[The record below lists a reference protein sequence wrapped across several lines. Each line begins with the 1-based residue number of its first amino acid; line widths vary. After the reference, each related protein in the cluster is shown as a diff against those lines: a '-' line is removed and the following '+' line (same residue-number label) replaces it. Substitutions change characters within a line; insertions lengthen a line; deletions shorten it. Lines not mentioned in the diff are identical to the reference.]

1 MEPLISLKNLEI
13 VYNLGKSNEYR
24 ASDGVTF
31 DIYPEEYII
40 FFGPSGCGKSTLMYC
55 ILGALPPTGG
65 EIIVAGRN
73 PYKQTP
79 EELVQY
85 QRSTV
90 GIIYQSFYLISSISV
105 MDNVSLPQIFAGVP
119 EKERNAHTM
128 ELLRRFGVE
137 KQANKLPLNLSG
149 GQQQRVAVARS
160 LVGNPKIL
168 LADEPVGN
176 LDSTSSDQV
185 MGMLDDI
192 NKKEKK
198 TVILI
203 THDAKYLPYAHRVFY
218 MGDGKCQRI
227 VVNPEKEQI
236 FKTEKKSIITEI
248 EKLARIHPYL
258 NPEELR
264 VKSIVNY
271 LTQELNFDQ
280 IERIEKGVRLAID
293 GKIDTENLF
302 AFLSAPLAKGGA
314 EIEEAQARDMAT
326 KTKKILE
333 ESRDVARYR
342 RKIEED
348 WFFSKHAWL
357 ISRLRA
363 NLLDNYAGQV
373 RKEQIEPLEL
383 AISERV
389 TGNLKRDD
397 FQARLA
403 ANIADGGAGFSTA
416 DARTL
421 TRFLEKLIA
430 QGTQL
435 EVVKHG

>member
-1 MEPLISLKNLEI
+1 MLDPIISLKNLEI

-24 ASDGVTF
+24 AADGVTF

-65 EIIVAGRN
+65 EILVAGKN
-73 PYKQTP
+73 PYKQTAD
-79 EELVQY
+79 ELVYY

-90 GIIYQSFYLISSISV
+90 GIIFQSFYLISSISV

-128 ELLRRFGVE
+128 ELLRRFGVD

-218 MGDGKCQRI
+218 MSDGKCQRI
-227 VVNPEKEQI
+227 VINPEKEQI
-236 FKTEKKSIITEI
+236 YKTEKRAIVTEI

-258 NPEELR
+258 SPEELR
-264 VKSIVNY
+264 VKSVVNY
-271 LTQELNFDQ
+271 LTQEFNFDQ
-280 IERIEKGVRLAID
+280 IERLERGIRLAMD
-293 GKIDTENLF
+293 GKIDESGFFLF
-302 AFLSAPLAKGGA
+302 LASPLEKGGA
-314 EIEEAQARDMAT
+314 GFDEARARDMAS
-326 KTKKILE
+326 KTLKILN

-342 RKIEED
+342 RNIEQD

-357 ISRLRA
+357 IQRLRG
-363 NLLDNYAGQV
+363 NLLDGYTGQV

-383 AISERV
+383 AISQRV
-389 TGNLKRDD
+389 IGEYKRDD
-397 FQARLA
+397 FQKQIGLP
-403 ANIADGGAGFSTA
+403 IADGGAGFSSS
-416 DARTL
+416 DAGLL

-430 QGTQL
+430 QGTQI
-435 EVVKHG
+435 ESAKH